1 MNVNTGATYP
11 SIDAALDGGE
21 KRDELVEV
29 RGTSEQVRQIS
40 TAVQAQAK
48 AKRRAANKRA
58 RASRKRNR
66 R

>member
-1 MNVNTGATYP
+1 MNVNTGQTYD
-11 SIDAALDGGE
+11 SMQTALDAGE
-21 KRDELVEV
+21 PPDELVEI
-29 RGTSEQVRQIS
+29 RGTEEQVSEIS
-40 TAVQAQAK
+40 AAIK